1 MENIRKIVNYIKD
14 VNFRINYINNSVNVV
29 NYDSVLEVKENIVS
43 LKKEDKIIHIKG
55 EDLRLNKLLESEI
68 LVTGLIKSIEM

>member
-14 VNFRINYINNSVNVV
+14 SNFKIIYLNNSVNVI

-55 EDLRLNKLLESEI
+55 EDLRLNKLLEKEI
-68 LVTGLIKSIEM
+68 LVTGLIKIIEM

>member
-14 VNFRINYINNSVNVV
+14 NNFKIIYLNNSINVI

-55 EDLRLNKLLESEI
+55 EDLRLNKLMDDEI
-68 LVTGLIKSIEM
+68 LVTGLIKIIEM

>member
-14 VNFRINYINNSVNVV
+14 NNFKIIYLNNSINVI
-29 NYDSVLEVKENIVS
+29 NYDSVLEVKANIVS

-55 EDLRLNKLLESEI
+55 EDLRLNKLMDDEI
-68 LVTGLIKSIEM
+68 LVTGMIKIIEM